1 MYGRYFVQYWFRQ
14 ACIFY
19 LVFLKISLCL
29 SAFSELSASS
39 VFQLYLDKPYNIYM
53 IIVYMGV
60 RYIVILFSLNKKQFV
75 KTNIALRKFDY
86 PSRHLPA
93 QGYQ

>member
-1 MYGRYFVQYWFRQ
+1 
-14 ACIFY
+14 
-19 LVFLKISLCL
+19 
-29 SAFSELSASS
+29 
-39 VFQLYLDKPYNIYM
+39 M

-60 RYIVILFSLNKKQFV
+60 KYIVILFSLNKKQFV

>member
-1 MYGRYFVQYWFRQ
+1 MCGRYFVQYWFRQ

-19 LVFLKISLCL
+19 LVFLKISLC
-29 SAFSELSASS
+29 LSASS

-86 PSRHLPA
+86 PGRHLPA